1 MADGEILVA
10 RMGAVVQVRLIG
22 RATFKISKPLNDYCM
37 QALNEGARQIIIEF
51 SSCASMDSTFMGV
64 LTMIGLDC
72 RRRKCAIIFINTTPF
87 LRDLLDG
94 LGVSD
99 LFQFTTTQVPEVSW
113 QTLAS
118 AAGQV
123 TNISQVA
130 DTVLEAHQALM
141 NASPDNVPKFQSV
154 VEMLTAEVKN
164 LRKEGSKP

>member
-37 QALNEGARQIIIEF
+37 QALNEGARQVIIEF

-99 LFQFTTTQVPEVSW
+99 LFQFTTTQVPEVNW

-123 TNISQVA
+123 TNICQVA

-164 LRKEGSKP
+164 LRKEGPKP